1 MSLPRKFHCVRY
13 TARMLASLGSRSL
26 LGTALSIAG
35 LAAMACDGGSDGS
48 GSASGGAPGQTS
60 GGNGAGGT
68 VGAPNGGKAAAG
80 AAMGGAAMGGAGR
93 GGVPNGG
100 SVNGGSP
107 STVGGSSVGGNTPLG
122 GASNV
127 PMEADVPAPAEPV
140 STFIVVD
147 QFGYLPD
154 AEKIAVLRDPETGFD
169 AAESYTPGA
178 TYRVIDAV
186 TQATVAELAPAPW
199 KAGAVD
205 TDSGD
210 RAWRVDFSS
219 VTTPGVYY
227 VLDVDGGVR
236 SDTFR
241 ISTDV
246 YRLALRH
253 AFRTFY
259 YQRAGFEKKA
269 PFADAGWTDG
279 PSHLGAGQD
288 KNARLYGQT
297 GDAATERDLSGGW
310 YDAGDFN
317 RYTPWTADY
326 IVTLLRAY
334 EETPSV
340 FGDDFGLPDSG
351 NGISDVLDE
360 VRFGLEHLART
371 QSESGGC
378 ISVLG
383 VASGSPPSAATGAS
397 TYGPE
402 TTNATIRAGIA
413 FAWAAR
419 LFQDSDATFAAAL
432 LTRAKRAW
440 EWAEQ
445 NPSATFE
452 NTGKVAAGEQQSSA
466 KDVGLF
472 KLGLAVALYRA
483 DTAGGAAYKSY
494 FEANYASAGLAVLS
508 GYNAAWEIHFT
519 EYYLDYATLPDAD
532 AAIKEEINSAFS
544 TTLAAADNLGM
555 LSGDPDPYLAFVADY
570 TWGSDAH
577 KSRTGCLFYD
587 SITFGVDA
595 TKNAD
600 ARRAAER
607 YVHYIHGVNPLG
619 LVYLSNMS
627 ANGAHRSATSFF
639 HTWFADKSPQWDEVG
654 VSTYGPPPGFLVGG
668 PNPSYDWDAVC
679 PGNALCPATRP
690 SPPYMQPPQKSYA
703 NFNDSWPVNSWSV
716 TENSNGYQVYYLRLL
731 AKFVR

>member
-1 MSLPRKFHCVRY
+1 
-13 TARMLASLGSRSL
+13 MLARLGSRFRVRTAPSL
-26 LGTALSIAG
+26 VA
-35 LAAMACDGGSDGS
+35 LAAAVSAVACDGGNDDANAAQGGASSATTGGS
-48 GSASGGAPGQTS
+48 SAGVPVSPNGGNAAGNAPVGGAANGGAANANGGAPNANG
-60 GGNGAGGT
+60 GAG
-68 VGAPNGGKAAAG
+68 VGGSIAPAGGAAAG
-80 AAMGGAAMGGAGR
+80 
-93 GGVPNGG
+93 G
-100 SVNGGSP
+100 SA
-107 STVGGSSVGGNTPLG
+107 PLG

-140 STFIVVD
+140 SPFIVVD

-154 AEKIAVLRDPETGFD
+154 SEKIAVLRDPETGFD
-169 AAESYTPGA
+169 AAESYAPGA
-178 TYRVIDAV
+178 TYRVVDAV
-186 TQATVAELAPAPW
+186 TQAAVAELEPVAW

-205 TDSGD
+205 MDSGD
-210 RAWRVDFSS
+210 RAWRVDFSA
-219 VTTPGVYY
+219 VTTPGIYY

-241 ISTDV
+241 IASDV
-246 YRLALRH
+246 YRQALRH

-269 PFADAGWTDG
+269 PFADEGWTDG
-279 PSHLGAGQD
+279 PSHIGPGQD

-326 IVTLLRAY
+326 IVALLRAY
-334 EETPSV
+334 EETPGV
-340 FGDDFGLPDSG
+340 FGDDFDLPGSG
-351 NGISDVLDE
+351 NGISDLLDE

-383 VASGSPPSAATGAS
+383 VASGSPPSAAMGAS

-419 LFQDSDATFAAAL
+419 VFQSSDAAFAADL
-432 LTRAKRAW
+432 SSRAKRAW
-440 EWAEQ
+440 DWAEQ
-445 NPSATFE
+445 NPSVTFE
-452 NTGKVAAGEQQSSA
+452 NTGKVAAGEQQVPA
-466 KDVGLF
+466 KEVGMY

-483 DTAGGAAYKSY
+483 DQDGGLAYKTF
-494 FEANYASAGLAVLS
+494 FEANYANAGLAVLN
-508 GYNAAWEIHFT
+508 GYNAAWELQFT
-519 EYYLDYATLPDAD
+519 EYYLDYAALPDAD
-532 AAIKEEINSAFS
+532 AAIKTAIHSAFS
-544 TTLAAADNLGM
+544 STLAAADNLGM

-570 TWGSDAH
+570 TWGSNAH

-587 SITFGVDA
+587 TITFGTDA
-595 TKNAD
+595 TQND
-600 ARRAAER
+600 ASRRAAER

-619 LVYLSNMS
+619 LVYLSNMGAS
-627 ANGAHRSATSFF
+627 GAHRSVTSFF

-654 VSTYGPPPGFLVGG
+654 VSTYGPAPGFLVGG

-716 TENSNGYQVYYLRLL
+716 SENSNGYQVYYLRLL